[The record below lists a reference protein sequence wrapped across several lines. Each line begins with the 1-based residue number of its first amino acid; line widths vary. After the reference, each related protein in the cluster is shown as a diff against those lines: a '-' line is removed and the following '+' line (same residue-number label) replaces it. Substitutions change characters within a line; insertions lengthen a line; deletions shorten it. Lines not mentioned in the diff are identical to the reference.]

1 MQYIEN
7 YGTGIR
13 RMYKAYKDSKE
24 KPDFEVRENSFKVIF
39 PNRNSVADIKRKSDI
54 FVSDSVNNET
64 VILDVLQKANKGMKR
79 KKLKG
84 LLVFHVARLLAD

>member
-1 MQYIEN
+1 
-7 YGTGIR
+7 
-13 RMYKAYKDSKE
+13 MYKAYKDSKE